1 MNLYSIVL
9 TVQYKCR
16 FSYVQESD
24 MARPFTLLIKP
35 AGPDCNIACQYCF
48 YACKEEFFGGGAH
61 RMSDEVLNCLVR
73 SYMGCGFEQNSF
85 AWQGGEPTLMGL
97 DFYKKVVDLQ
107 IKYGRSG
114 QAVTNALQTN
124 GILLDADWCQFLTE
138 YEFLCGISMD
148 GPKEFHDHYRK
159 DRSGEGTF
167 DRVMAGIDNCRK
179 YNTEFNILVL
189 LNNLNVQ
196 HPDKLFD
203 FFTGMGINFLQFVPC
218 VEQSADDPHTAAPY
232 SITPEQYGKFLCR
245 IFDRWMDYGVQK
257 LSVRIFDSMLSFMLG
272 RPHTE
277 CTFARR
283 CNDYIVIEHNGD
295 AFCCDFYVTGD
306 TKLGNITETPIEE
319 LANNEVKREFSR
331 RKTQID
337 NKCLVCRYLDI
348 CRGGCPKNRE
358 MLTGTHKVPS
368 YFCEGYKM
376 FFAYALPRLEMI
388 AKDIQKGKY
397 RNQ

>member
-1 MNLYSIVL
+1 
-9 TVQYKCR
+9 
-16 FSYVQESD
+16 

-61 RMSDEVLNCLVR
+61 RMSDEVLDRLMR

-114 QAVTNALQTN
+114 QAVTSALQTN
-124 GILLDADWCQFLTE
+124 GILLDADWCQFLTQ
-138 YEFLCGISMD
+138 YEFLCGISVD

-196 HPDKLFD
+196 QPDTLFD
-203 FFTGMGINFLQFVPC
+203 FFT
-218 VEQSADDPHTAAPY
+218 D
-232 SITPEQYGKFLCR
+232 K
-245 IFDRWMDYGVQK
+245 
-257 LSVRIFDSMLSFMLG
+257 
-272 RPHTE
+272 
-277 CTFARR
+277 
-283 CNDYIVIEHNGD
+283 
-295 AFCCDFYVTGD
+295 
-306 TKLGNITETPIEE
+306 
-319 LANNEVKREFSR
+319 
-331 RKTQID
+331 
-337 NKCLVCRYLDI
+337 
-348 CRGGCPKNRE
+348 
-358 MLTGTHKVPS
+358 
-368 YFCEGYKM
+368 
-376 FFAYALPRLEMI
+376 
-388 AKDIQKGKY
+388 
-397 RNQ
+397 

>member
-1 MNLYSIVL
+1 M
-9 TVQYKCR
+9 T
-16 FSYVQESD
+16 
-24 MARPFTLLIKP
+24 RPFTLLIKP

-61 RMSDEVLNCLVR
+61 RMSDEVLDWLVR

-97 DFYKKVVDLQ
+97 DFFKKVVDLQ
-107 IKYGRSG
+107 MKYGRSG

-124 GILLDADWCQFLTE
+124 GILLDAEWCQFLSK

-196 HPDKLFD
+196 QPDKLFD

-218 VEQSADDPHTAAPY
+218 IEKSADDPTKPAPF
-232 SITPEQYGKFLCR
+232 SITAEQYGKFLCR
-245 IFDRWMDYGVQK
+245 IFDRWIDYGVQK

-277 CTFARR
+277 CTFARK

-295 AFCCDFYVTGD
+295 AFCCDFYVTGE
-306 TKLGNITETPIEE
+306 TKLGNITKTPIEK
-319 LANNEVKREFSR
+319 LANSEIKRGFSR
-331 RKTQID
+331 KKTEID
-337 NKCLVCRYLDI
+337 NKCLMCRYLDI

-358 MLTGTHKVPS
+358 MLTSTHKVPS

-388 AKDIQKGKY
+388 AKDIQNEKY